1 MTTTQLLLDG
11 FAPAKPKKRQ
21 APVILAR
28 RRTACG
34 YRCGHDIRIGEP
46 IFPLESGRWAHTHD
60 ARDSSIVRRGAQL
73 LGEKLLEKTGSRL
86 VDEPTPD
93 GVWGV
98 NGAGLIDDEDPQEA
112 LEETAE
118 WQRAHLPPEER
129 WHPGADRY
137 GNPSYV
143 EDGSLDVPQ

>member
-93 GVWGV
+93 SVWGV
-98 NGAGLIDDEDPQEA
+98 NGAGLIDDEDPQ
-112 LEETAE
+112 TS
-118 WQRAHLPPEER
+118 P
-129 WHPGADRY
+129 
-137 GNPSYV
+137 NN
-143 EDGSLDVPQ
+143 

>member
-1 MTTTQLLLDG
+1 MTMTQLMLDG

-34 YRCGHDIRIGEP
+34 YRCGRDIRIGEP
-46 IFPLESGRWAHTHD
+46 IFRLESGRWAHTDD
-60 ARDSSIVRRGAQL
+60 AGVPSSSQIAQRGATL
-73 LGEKLLEKTGSRL
+73 LGEALLKKTGSRL
-86 VDEPTPD
+86 VDEPTDAYP
-93 GVWGV
+93 
-98 NGAGLIDDEDPQEA
+98 EEA

-129 WHPGADRY
+129 WHPDLVAT
-137 GNPSYV
+137 N
-143 EDGSLDVPQ
+143 